1 MHPLQNRST
10 IVNLLRHKI
19 VSATVF
25 THISM
30 LPFIQRIKQ
39 PPRPDQL
46 PPCFNDDKGD
56 IIISML
62 YMICPSNIGTVQMRI
77 SSDKLI
83 AVSPYFATTLRPE
96 WVHNKGTGNE
106 DCGDGTSRVMKRYE
120 LELDDD
126 GKDVLVGKV
135 ATPLKLM

>member
-1 MHPLQNRST
+1 
-10 IVNLLRHKI
+10 
-19 VSATVF
+19 
-25 THISM
+25 M

-39 PPRPDQL
+39 PPRPNQL

-83 AVSPYFATTLRPE
+83 AVSPYFATTLKPE
-96 WVHNKGTGNE
+96 WLHNKLTGNE

-135 ATPLKLM
+135 STPLNLM